1 MSDQKLTTLLD
12 SLQRTI
18 IGIEDTSLSTDK
30 TLAVKN
36 PAVIHIMPDERTG
49 QIRLQILPLFFKE
62 FQADKEADTVVHYNK
77 NIISLYSPI
86 IYDFKVEAQYK
97 QMFNP
102 SLIVTPKPTGSDTPI
117 IKLFDDNN

>member
-1 MSDQKLTTLLD
+1 MEPTLTTLLD

-18 IGIEDTSLSTDK
+18 IGIENTSLSTDK
-30 TLAVKN
+30 TLAITN

-62 FQADKEADTVVHYNK
+62 FQADKEADTIVHYNR
-77 NIISLYSPI
+77 NIISLYAPI
-86 IYDFKVEAQYK
+86 VYDFKVAAQYK

-102 SLIVTPKPTGSDTPI
+102 SAIITPKQTGNDTPI